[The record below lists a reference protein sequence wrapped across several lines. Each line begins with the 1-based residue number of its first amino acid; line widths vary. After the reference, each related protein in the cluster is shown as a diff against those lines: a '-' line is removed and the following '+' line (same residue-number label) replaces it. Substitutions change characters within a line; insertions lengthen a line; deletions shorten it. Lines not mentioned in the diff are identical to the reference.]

1 MSVLEAIRF
10 INEEAARAASSDG
23 ASFEYTIPTSS
34 ESDAFQRAAVEDCQ
48 QAVIVLN

>member
-1 MSVLEAIRF
+1 MSVWEAIRF

-23 ASFEYTIPTSS
+23 ASFEVHDTNPS